1 MTAHRV
7 LQPAGWPTPSGY
19 ANGIAASGDCIFIG
33 GQVGWDAEGRFAE
46 GLAAQVGQTLA
57 NIAEILA
64 TAGASPAAIVRLT
77 WFVVDIEEYIRER
90 PAIGRAYVAVMGKHF
105 PVMSVIGVSRLVE
118 PQARVEIE
126 ATAVV
131 GRRAIA

>member
-7 LQPAGWPTPSGY
+7 LQPSGWPAPSGY
-19 ANGIAASGDCIFIG
+19 ANGIVAAGDSIYIG
-33 GQVGWDAEGRFAE
+33 GQVGWDAEGKFAD

-64 TAGASPAAIVRLT
+64 TAGAPPAAIVRLT
-77 WFVVDIEEYIRER
+77 WFVVDVEDYIRER

-118 PQARVEIE
+118 KQALVEIE
-126 ATAVV
+126 ATAVMAPR
-131 GRRAIA
+131 GAA